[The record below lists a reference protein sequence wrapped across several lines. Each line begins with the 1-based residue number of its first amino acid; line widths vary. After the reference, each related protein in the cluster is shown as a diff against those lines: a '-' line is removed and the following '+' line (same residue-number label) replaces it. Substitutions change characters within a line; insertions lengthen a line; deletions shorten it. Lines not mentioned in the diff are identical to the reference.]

1 MPSSA
6 DIVHSWAANLAPAS
20 PPVKAAG
27 DGRFVS
33 NTVLD
38 FLGDAENRAPSA
50 EAWRMR
56 HHAFA
61 A

>member
-1 MPSSA
+1 MGREPS
-6 DIVHSWAANLAPAS
+6 PGGG
-20 PPVKAAG
+20 AG
-27 DGRFVS
+27 QGGRFVS

-38 FLGDAENRAPSA
+38 FLGDADIRALSA